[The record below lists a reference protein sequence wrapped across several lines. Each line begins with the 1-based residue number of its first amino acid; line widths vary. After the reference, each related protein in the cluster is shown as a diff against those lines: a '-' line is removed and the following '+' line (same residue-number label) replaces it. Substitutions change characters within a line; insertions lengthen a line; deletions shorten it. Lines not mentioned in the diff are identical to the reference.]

1 MAGSVSRLRPGRLL
15 TAIPATMAT
24 APASWSRPNGSPKAT
39 TPMAAPTSGSRLRNG
54 AAAAAETRDWP

>member
-1 MAGSVSRLRPGRLL
+1 M
-15 TAIPATMAT
+15 PATMAA
-24 APASWSRPNGSPKAT
+24 APASWGRPNGSPKAT